1 MLLTNRSLRS
11 AGGIERSMYQIA
23 KILAARSLDYK
34 VTMVSLETQSAK
46 QMDSY
51 KEELRI
57 IEYPEKKDGFPIGV
71 ISRKA
76 ARAKNILYGLKDQI
90 KPDILLV
97 RHLWLAWAALKTRI
111 CSNIIYIAPTAQT
124 FKYRS
129 YWKDGWKS
137 RNDFFSI
144 IPYCIYQ
151 AIKQPIEAFFCK
163 KYEAEILRDN
173 TTVIAF
179 SNNVR
184 LGLCESVPEAKEKI
198 HVLTPGVDHDIFH
211 KASEKEQAK
220 LKLKL
225 KLSASSKI
233 IIYVGR
239 INVEKNL
246 EFLIRSFALVNCPD
260 KKLLVVGQGSLQKY
274 LERLANSQGI
284 GDKVI
289 FAGNQFENLN
299 MYYSLARAN
308 VLPTKIEG
316 FGFSHIEALSCGVP
330 TIGFS
335 TTNSGFH
342 TATDEI
348 IQDAANGFLVKDAT
362 IEAFAEKLT
371 KVLTMSDPQ
380 WEKMSRVAEQSAEN
394 YRWNS
399 FVDALLSL
407 TPDRS

>member
-1 MLLTNRSLRS
+1 MLLTNKSLRS
-11 AGGIERSMYQIA
+11 AGGIERSMYQVA
-23 KILAARSLDYK
+23 KVLAGQNLDYK
-34 VTMVSLETQSAK
+34 VTMVSFETQSAK
-46 QMDSY
+46 QKDSY
-51 KEELRI
+51 NQNLRI
-57 IEYPEKKDGFPIGV
+57 IEYPEKKDVFPIGV

-76 ARAKNILYGLKDQI
+76 ARAETILNELKNQI

-97 RHLWLAWAALKTRI
+97 RHLWLAWAAIKTRI
-111 CSNIIYIAPTAQT
+111 CTNIIYIAPTAQT

-129 YWKDGWKS
+129 YWKDGWKCQ
-137 RNDFFSI
+137 NDFFSI

-163 KYEAEILRDN
+163 KYEQDILRGN
-173 TTVIAF
+173 TTVITF

-184 LGLCESVPEAKEKI
+184 QGLCKSVPEAKEKI

-211 KASEKEQAK
+211 KAGKEELAR
-220 LKLKL
+220 LRLEL
-225 KLSASSKI
+225 GISADNKI
-233 IIYVGR
+233 AIYVGR

-284 GDKVI
+284 GDNVI

-299 MYYSLARAN
+299 IYYSLARAN

-335 TTNSGFH
+335 TTNSGFY

-348 IQDAANGFLVKDAT
+348 VQDAANGFLVREAT
-362 IEAFAEKLT
+362 MEAFAEKLT
-371 KVLTMSDPQ
+371 KVLTMPDLE
-380 WEKMSRVAEQSAEN
+380 WEKMSQAAEQSVEN

-399 FVDALLSL
+399 FVDTLLSL
-407 TPDRS
+407 TT